1 MSAWLYPSRQIS
13 RINFTKKLTMFL
25 FFYISFT
32 KPTPGKRV
40 PAFVQNIKAFL
51 GVSDTL
57 RLWVEQCRIFVKQ
70 LALGAHQRKSL
81 IANPTTR
88 YKTLKCLNFYL
99 IPGQGGCMKADIR
112 GKILSCHPVSI
123 SPKNWQSFSFST
135 SYLPNPLQKSLCRH
149 LSENKSILGGIWY
162 TTTLS
167 WCDKLRHGGPRK
179 LSRATIAHLN
189 CAVV

>member
-57 RLWVEQCRIFVKQ
+57 RLWVEQCRIFEKQ
-70 LALGAHQRKSL
+70 LALRAHQRKSL
-81 IANPTTR
+81 IANPTTW
-88 YKTLKCLNFYL
+88 YKTLKCFNFYSN
-99 IPGQGGCMKADIR
+99 PGQGGGKRADIR
-112 GKILSCHPVSI
+112 GKILSRHPVSI

-135 SYLPNPLQKSLCRH
+135 FYLPDPLRESMCRH
-149 LSENKSILGGIWY
+149 LFRI
-162 TTTLS
+162 
-167 WCDKLRHGGPRK
+167 
-179 LSRATIAHLN
+179 
-189 CAVV
+189 